1 MSFSTFNPAEHLQ
14 TQEEIDLFL
23 SECFQDEN
31 PDVFSAALADV
42 IKAHGVAA
50 VAEKAHLNR
59 ESLYQFVSGKTHF
72 SGSLKTPTVI
82 ASRDKITAW
91 QSPDCEERILF
102 KFSEN

>member
-1 MSFSTFNPAEHLQ
+1 MAFSTFNPAEHLQ

-59 ESLYQFVSGKTHF
+59 ESLYKFVSGKTR
-72 SGSLKTPTVI
+72 PTWSTI
-82 ASRDKITAW
+82 HKLILAMNIKIQTA
-91 QSPDCEERILF
+91 
-102 KFSEN
+102 

>member
-1 MSFSTFNPAEHLQ
+1 MAFSTFNPAEHLQ

-59 ESLYQFVSGKTHF
+59 ESLYKFVSGKTR
-72 SGSLKTPTVI
+72 PTWATI
-82 ASRDKITAW
+82 HKLILAMNIKIQTA
-91 QSPDCEERILF
+91 
-102 KFSEN
+102 